1 MQDRLRWRI
10 GAAVLLCTWGALAVV
25 LVFGTAGTGGTG
37 GTGKS
42 GIGAV
47 VGVAGLVAGAVGL
60 LAAWRIARPVEEA
73 AAEAA
78 RLAAGEGGLRLPS
91 APIRELSELNEA
103 LNELARQLEARHGD
117 VARQRTEQDAILA
130 SMTEGVLAVDTAG
143 RVLTL
148 NPAAA
153 RIFGMTGVPYQ
164 GRALTDVVRNPDL
177 LRFVE
182 RIDKEGAP
190 AETQVTLGSG
200 ARARHLRVGG
210 TRLADRGGRR
220 LGTVVVLSD
229 ITRIRELENVRRDF
243 VANVS
248 HELKTPVT
256 AIKGAADTLLE
267 GAGDDPPARER
278 FLAIIGRQSE
288 RLAALISDTLSLA
301 RIEQQVDTGAATH
314 LGEGPVAQV
323 LAAAE
328 TACEPQALAREVRVE
343 VDCPADLTAP
353 MDPPLLE
360 QAIIN
365 LLQNAIQYSPE
376 GGVVTL
382 HGVAKGGECVIEV
395 IDRGRG
401 IEPEHLPRLFERFY
415 RVDPARSRELGG
427 TGLGLAIVKHICL
440 AHGGRASVESTPGLG
455 STFRIHLP
463 VA

>member
-1 MQDRLRWRI
+1 VQDRLRWRI
-10 GAAVLLCTWGALAVV
+10 GAAVLLCTWGALALV
-25 LVFGTAGTGGTG
+25 LLFASRGR
-37 GTGKS
+37 
-42 GIGAV
+42 GIGGITV
-47 VGVAGLVAGAVGL
+47 VAALVAGAAGL
-60 LAAWRIARPVEEA
+60 LVSWRIARPIEEA

-78 RLAAGEGGLRLPS
+78 RLAAGESRLRLPS
-91 APIRELSELNEA
+91 TPIRELAVLSEA
-103 LNELARQLEARHGD
+103 LNDLARQLEARHGD

-130 SMTEGVLAVDTAG
+130 SMTEGVLAVDTGG

-148 NPAAA
+148 NPAAT
-153 RIFGMTGVPYQ
+153 RIFGMTGVPYE

-182 RIDKEGAP
+182 RIDREGGP
-190 AETQVTLGSG
+190 AETQLTLGSG
-200 ARARHLRVGG
+200 ARSRHLRVGG

-267 GAGDDPPARER
+267 GAGDEPETRAR

-301 RIEQQVDTGAATH
+301 RIEQQVEKGATAR
-314 LGEGPVAQV
+314 LREAPVREV
-323 LAAAE
+323 LVAAE
-328 TACEPQALAREVRVE
+328 AACETQALGRDVRVA
-343 VDCPADLTAP
+343 VDCPPELLAP
-353 MDPPLLE
+353 MDPPLVE
-360 QAIIN
+360 QAVIN
-365 LLQNAIQYSPE
+365 LLLNAIQYSPK
-376 GGVVTL
+376 GGAVTL
-382 HGVAKGGECVIEV
+382 HGVAKAGECVIEV
-395 IDRGRG
+395 IDRGPG
-401 IEPEHLPRLFERFY
+401 IAPEHLARLFERFY

-440 AHGGRASVESTPGLG
+440 AHGGRATVESTPGAG

-463 VA
+463 FA

>member
-1 MQDRLRWRI
+1 VQDRLRWRI
-10 GAAVLLCTWGALAVV
+10 GAAVLLGTWGAVALVV
-25 LVFGTAGTGGTG
+25 LLGPPGH
-37 GTGKS
+37 
-42 GIGAV
+42 GIGV
-47 VGVAGLVAGAVGL
+47 PLVAGAVAGALGL
-60 LAAWRIARPVEEA
+60 LVAWRVARPVEEA
-73 AAEAA
+73 AEQAA
-78 RLAAGEGGLRLPS
+78 RLAAGEDGVRLPS
-91 APIRELSELNEA
+91 APVREVSVLSEA
-103 LNELARQLEARHGD
+103 LNDLARRLEERHGD

-148 NPAAA
+148 NPAAS

-177 LRFVE
+177 LRFVARIE
-182 RIDKEGAP
+182 REGGP
-190 AETQVTLGSG
+190 AETQLTLGAG

-210 TRLADRGGRR
+210 TRLASRGGRR

-229 ITRIRELENVRRDF
+229 ITRIRDLENVRRDF

-267 GAGDDPPARER
+267 GAGEDDAARAR

-301 RIEQQVDTGAATH
+301 RVEQQVDTGATAR
-314 LGEGPVAQV
+314 LGQAPVREV

-328 TACEPQALAREVRVE
+328 AACETQALAREVTVT
-343 VDCPADLTAP
+343 VDCAP
-353 MDPPLLE
+353 ELSARMEPPLVE
-360 QAIIN
+360 QAVVN
-365 LLQNAIQYSPE
+365 LLQNAIQYSPR
-376 GGVVTL
+376 GGDVTL

-395 IDRGRG
+395 IDRGPG
-401 IEPEHLPRLFERFY
+401 IAAEHLPRLFERFY

-440 AHGGRASVESTPGLG
+440 AHGGRATVESTPGAG

>member
-1 MQDRLRWRI
+1 VQDRLRWRI
-10 GAAVLLCTWGALAVV
+10 GAAVLLCTWGALALV
-25 LVFGTAGTGGTG
+25 LVLEGGARRIG
-37 GTGKS
+37 GATLVA
-42 GIGAV
+42 AV
-47 VGVAGLVAGAVGL
+47 VAGAVGL
-60 LAAWRIARPVEEA
+60 FAAWRIARPIEEA

-78 RLAAGEGGLRLPS
+78 RLAAGESRLRLPS
-91 APIRELSELNEA
+91 APIRELRVLCEA
-103 LNELARQLEARHGD
+103 LNDLSRQLEARHGD

-130 SMTEGVLAVDTAG
+130 SMTEGVLAVDNGG

-177 LRFVE
+177 LRFVD
-182 RIDKEGAP
+182 RIDREGGP
-190 AETQVTLGSG
+190 AETQLTLGSG

-229 ITRIRELENVRRDF
+229 ITRIRELENLRRDF

-267 GAGDDPPARER
+267 GAGDEPQARER

-301 RIEQQVDTGAATH
+301 HIEQQVDRGATAR
-314 LGEGPVAQV
+314 LREAAVREV
-323 LAAAE
+323 LVAAE
-328 TACEPQALAREVRVE
+328 AACETQALGRAVRVE
-343 VDCPADLTAP
+343 VDCPEDLSAP
-353 MDPPLLE
+353 MDPPLVE
-360 QAIIN
+360 QAVIN
-365 LLQNAIQYSPE
+365 LLQNAIQYSPK
-376 GGVVTL
+376 GAAVTL
-382 HGVAKGGECVIEV
+382 HGVAKAGECVIEV
-395 IDRGRG
+395 IDRGPG
-401 IEPEHLPRLFERFY
+401 IGPEHLPRLFERFY

-440 AHGGRASVESTPGLG
+440 AHGGRATVESTLGLG

-463 VA
+463 AA

>member
-1 MQDRLRWRI
+1 MPPRLRWRI
-10 GAAVLLCTWGALAVV
+10 GAAVLLGTWGAVALVLTLAP
-25 LVFGTAGTGGTG
+25 
-37 GTGKS
+37 S
-42 GIGAV
+42 GIPPGAAV
-47 VGVAGLVAGAVGL
+47 AAGLVAGAAGL
-60 LAAWRIARPVEEA
+60 LVAWRAVRPVEEA
-73 AAEAA
+73 AAQAA
-78 RLAAGEGGLRLPS
+78 RLAAGEEGVRLPS
-91 APIRELSELNEA
+91 APIREADVLGDVLND
-103 LNELARQLEARHGD
+103 LARRLEERHGD

-148 NPAAA
+148 NPAAS

-182 RIDKEGAP
+182 RIDRDGGP
-190 AETQVTLGSG
+190 AETQLTLGAG

-210 TRLADRGGRR
+210 TRLASRGGRR

-229 ITRIRELENVRRDF
+229 ITRIRALENVRRDF

-267 GAGDDPPARER
+267 GAGDDAVARAR

-301 RIEQQVDTGAATH
+301 RVEQQVDTGAAARMS
-314 LGEGPVAQV
+314 EAPVREV
-323 LAAAE
+323 FAAAE
-328 TACEPQALAREVRVE
+328 AACEPQALAREVTVA
-343 VDCPADLTAP
+343 VDCPADLSAR
-353 MDPPLLE
+353 MDPPLIE
-360 QAIIN
+360 QAVVN
-365 LLQNAIQYSPE
+365 LLQNAIQYSPQ
-376 GGVVTL
+376 GGTVTL
-382 HGVAKGGECVIEV
+382 HGAAKGNECVVEV
-395 IDRGRG
+395 IDRGPG
-401 IEPEHLPRLFERFY
+401 IAPEHLPRLFERFY

-427 TGLGLAIVKHICL
+427 TGLGLAIVKHVCL
-440 AHGGRASVESTPGLG
+440 AHGGRATVESTPGVG

-463 VA
+463 AA